1 MSAETSARQAA
12 LETLMRCRRDGAWS
26 GASLDSSI
34 RRFNLD
40 RRDAAFASR
49 LVLSVLENASYCDF
63 LIGCYSRGKLEPQ
76 VRDIL
81 RLGTAQLLFLDRVPT
96 SAAVNESVSLC
107 RRNGRQRA
115 AGLVNAVLRKIADH
129 RSDLPEVPGKG
140 TAEYLS
146 VRYSH
151 PLWLAQELVERK
163 GYDFTE
169 AFFAANNEP
178 APLNLQVNTLKVSAS
193 DYARALARTEIP
205 YTVPEEPEGCLLL
218 DGGIAQQLPGFEDG
232 LFYVQD
238 RAARMA
244 VEFVNPAPGLRVLD
258 ACACP
263 GGKSFA
269 AAVRMGN
276 QGSILACDIHEKKLG
291 LLQSGAE
298 RLGIGIIE
306 TRAMDARVFDPELEE
321 AFDLVIA
328 DVPCSGFGVIGK
340 KPEIRYKAQKEI
352 RALPEIQLSIL
363 ENLSRYVAP
372 GGTLLYSTCTVL
384 EQENEAVVRA
394 FLAGHPA
401 FETQAIETTRVNAP
415 SGMYTFWPHVDGTDG
430 FFAANIIK
438 KKQ

>member
-1 MSAETSARQAA
+1 MSARTNARQAA

-26 GASLDSSI
+26 GASLDGII
-34 RRFNLD
+34 RKYDLD

-49 LVLSVLENASYCDF
+49 LVLSVLENAGYCDF
-63 LIGCYSRGKLEPQ
+63 LIGCYSKGKLEPQ

-81 RLGTAQLLFLDRVPT
+81 RLGTAQLLFLDRVPA

-107 RRNGRQRA
+107 RQNRLQRA
-115 AGLVNAVLRKIADH
+115 AGLVNAVLRKIADN
-129 RSDLPEVPGKG
+129 RAALPEVPGKG
-140 TAEYLS
+140 TAEYLA

-151 PLWLAQELVERK
+151 PLWVAQELVQQK

-178 APLNLQVNTLKVSAS
+178 APLNLQVNTLKVSAA

-218 DGGIAQQLPGFEDG
+218 DGGVAQDLPGFEDG

-244 VEFVNPAPGLRVLD
+244 VEFVSPAPGMRVLD

-269 AAVRMGN
+269 AAIRMEN
-276 QGSILACDIHEKKLG
+276 RGSILACDIHEKKLG
-291 LLQSGAE
+291 LLKAGAE
-298 RLGIGIIE
+298 RLGVGIIE
-306 TRAMDARVFDPELEE
+306 TRAMDARVFEPALEG

-328 DVPCSGFGVIGK
+328 DVPCSGFGVIRK
-340 KPEIRYKAQKEI
+340 KPEIRYKEKEEI
-352 RALPEIQLSIL
+352 EKLTEIQLAIL
-363 ENLSRYVAP
+363 ENLSRYVSP

-394 FLAGHPA
+394 FLKAHPA
-401 FETQAIETTRVNAP
+401 FEAKALKSRAVDEST
-415 SGMYTFWPHVDGTDG
+415 GMYTFWPHVDGTDG
-430 FFAANIIK
+430 FFAAAITKN
-438 KKQ
+438 KQ